1 MGLPKDDLKLL
12 SKQGKGSGSGKRCSS
27 FPPSGTGRMRR
38 AGATAGRRSR
48 SSRSRWSSR
57 RIRTVSMGPG
67 EDAGTAVDD
76 NLNDEAQRS
85 LFSWTESS
93 SKSRAAAEG
102 EARLHVPHRVSGR
115 RAPRIPDSPP
125 PPDGHL
131 RPVLHQ
137 PAIATTSPPT
147 EKFAVEPVSES

>member
-85 LFSWTESS
+85 LFSWMESS
-93 SKSRAAAEG
+93 SESRAAAEG
-102 EARLHVPHRVSGR
+102 EARLHVPH
-115 RAPRIPDSPP
+115 
-125 PPDGHL
+125 
-131 RPVLHQ
+131 
-137 PAIATTSPPT
+137 
-147 EKFAVEPVSES
+147 

>member
-1 MGLPKDDLKLL
+1 
-12 SKQGKGSGSGKRCSS
+12 
-27 FPPSGTGRMRR
+27 MRR
-38 AGATAGRRSR
+38 AGAIGWQAVEVEPEAGDR
-48 SSRSRWSSR
+48 SSR

-85 LFSWTESS
+85 LFSWMESS
-93 SKSRAAAEG
+93 SESRAAAEG

-125 PPDGHL
+125 PPDGLHL

-147 EKFAVEPVSES
+147 ENARASQ